1 VRALLSTRDDDKGG
15 SSLLLDHISISVRV
29 PRFLLWRSQRIS
41 NEPSFATRIL
51 MRSMWSNYRGSSCTC
66 LCRNRNDIVIG
77 PVNGK
82 ESGVPLARSSSVAE
96 SLTTESDRTKRSWSG
111 FELSSGPSMKRLPS
125 SVLALDDR
133 SCRRSWRMI
142 DGKSRHGNRAW
153 ARLGPINTI
162 SSSASHVPRAG
173 IANARRTRC
182 QPRYATYRS
191 EFLDPRWRGT
201 RPPAG
206 TPLRASSI
214 ALGILRSAGGDSG
227 GELADAAAFGQL
239 QPRRG

>member
-1 VRALLSTRDDDKGG
+1 
-15 SSLLLDHISISVRV
+15 
-29 PRFLLWRSQRIS
+29 
-41 NEPSFATRIL
+41 
-51 MRSMWSNYRGSSCTC
+51 
-66 LCRNRNDIVIG
+66 
-77 PVNGK
+77 
-82 ESGVPLARSSSVAE
+82 
-96 SLTTESDRTKRSWSG
+96 
-111 FELSSGPSMKRLPS
+111 
-125 SVLALDDR
+125 
-133 SCRRSWRMI
+133 MI

-214 ALGILRSAGGDSG
+214 ALGILRSAGEIREEESSPRPPSGNCSRAGD
-227 GELADAAAFGQL
+227 EVARRHPLAQIESKSRSLTANGNSSEFGRIARSSVSSARVDASAKMSPRERAARWSL
-239 QPRRG
+239 ENAIHR